1 MRNPPTRGS
10 VRREGPRGEPGF
22 PPRSWLLDV
31 VDVGEADHHQRDQD
45 DEEDFHPDREP
56 DHPLRP
62 ARPLAAA
69 LAVGRVSHQRRLAS
83 ITVGLHGG
91 DHQLSMPKFSIG
103 ATALPLASVPQ
114 EATMGTEDVVV
125 LMAMV
130 PERVNDLVAGLD
142 EQRLTYRHAPAF
154 PTLKE
159 VIGHLCSAGPTVDAL
174 LRHAYLDGLRELP
187 VRASLDPASPEPD
200 LSPPLDELV

>member
-1 MRNPPTRGS
+1 
-10 VRREGPRGEPGF
+10 
-22 PPRSWLLDV
+22 
-31 VDVGEADHHQRDQD
+31 
-45 DEEDFHPDREP
+45 
-56 DHPLRP
+56 
-62 ARPLAAA
+62 
-69 LAVGRVSHQRRLAS
+69 
-83 ITVGLHGG
+83 
-91 DHQLSMPKFSIG
+91 
-103 ATALPLASVPQ
+103 
-114 EATMGTEDVVV
+114 MGTEDVVV

-200 LSPPLDELV
+200 LSPPLDELVGGFVRVRRRTVDLLRGLKSGDWKRVVMDPQQGELTLLDVCAQITHHEIGHLAQIRNLIALLPEP